1 MKVKW
6 KKLVTMS
13 IMCLA
18 SEIVLSFSGLDNLAD
33 YGEFIFSHHSIT
45 INNLA
50 KIH

>member
-13 IMCLA
+13 LMWLA
-18 SEIVLSFSGLDNLAD
+18 SEIVLNFSGLDNLAD
-33 YGEFIFSHHSIT
+33 YGEFILSHHAST
-45 INNLA
+45 VINIA